1 MKRSS
6 WLVALLVTAA
16 AASLAVDTA
25 RAEGFVDAY
34 LGGAF
39 VPDNPVTVSALNRSA
54 SSKVDFEGAMLYGGR
69 AGYWLES
76 IPWLGLSVTASYFNA
91 DQSAR
96 NANQFGMGAQPS
108 RTEIDVIP
116 VSALLMLR
124 YPLLEGSDYPHG
136 EAYPYLGIGPA
147 VFVTKLRQ
155 QFDQFNSNEQMRDT
169 NVAPG
174 VDLRTGIGF
183 FFPNDTWFYFGEF
196 RFTHV
201 GSTYYYDDVGGMPA
215 KLRLGARDTLSFA
228 FGVGVHF

>member
-6 WLVALLVTAA
+6 RVVALLVTAA
-16 AASLAVDTA
+16 TASLAIDAA

-39 VPDNPVTVSALNRSA
+39 VPDNPVTISALNRTLSE
-54 SSKVDFEGAMLYGGR
+54 KVDFEGAMLYGGR

-76 IPWLGLSVTASYFNA
+76 IPWLGFSVTASYFNV

-96 NANQFGMGAQPS
+96 YPDQGGNGAQPS
-108 RTEIDVIP
+108 STELDVIP

-136 EAYPYLGIGPA
+136 EVYPYLGVGPA

-155 QFDQFNSNEQMRDT
+155 QFDFFNSNEQMRDT

-174 VDLRTGIGF
+174 VDLRTGVGF

-201 GSTYYYDDVGGMPA
+201 GSTYYYDNVGGMPA